1 MTTRRVAGILGLVS
15 TVGIMAANSAGQATG
30 TPAYGAKPEEWGDW
44 LAENP
49 LSTSDWGAAYAEVL
63 VLCGFLVFFAA
74 LWGVLRRAEGEW
86 NWLATAALG
95 AGLVST
101 TVKLAS
107 GPIAIVAFDRNDS
120 LSPDVQTALIESN
133 GWSFVLTFAIDG
145 VFLLCAGALIV
156 ATRVLP
162 RWIGWLALPLG
173 VLCMLSVLGGYEGFP
188 GILLFFLWVI
198 VTSVYL
204 IVRPR
209 PAEAAL

>member
-1 MTTRRVAGILGLVS
+1 MTTRRVAGVLGLFA
-15 TVGIMAANSAGQATG
+15 TIGIMVANSLGPVADQPG
-30 TPAYGAKPEEWGDW
+30 YGAAPSEWGRW
-44 LAENP
+44 LAEHP
-49 LSTSDWGAAYAEVL
+49 LSTSDWGVAYFEVI
-63 VLCGFLVFFAA
+63 VLCAFLVFFSA

-86 NWLATAALG
+86 SWLATAALG

-107 GPIAIVAFDRNDS
+107 GPIAIVAFDRNDG

-145 VFLLCAGALIV
+145 VFLLCTGALIV

-162 RWIGWLALPLG
+162 RWLGWFAIPLG
-173 VLCMLSVLGGYEGFP
+173 VLCLLSVLGGYEGFP

-204 IVRPR
+204 IVRPGS
-209 PAEAAL
+209 PEVAT